1 MNDAPR
7 IGYRTMP
14 GGWTVRWDE
23 DRAQRARAAGVW
35 PDRTIAEMAAARAA
49 QDPERLHMVDGEHS
63 VTVGTVHALA
73 SRLAAA
79 FVSAGLAPGDTIAF
93 QLPNWWEAAVIN
105 LAAAMTGL
113 VINPIVPINRDTE
126 VRMMLQTSRARMV
139 FIPGTFRGFDHA
151 AMLERVLPSLDP
163 APRVVVVRAGAGQFT
178 AFEDLLGGPALA
190 APIPVDP
197 DAVKLLMF
205 TSGTTGRP
213 KAVLHSH
220 NTIHADSVRMA
231 AAMHVTAQDVVFCP
245 SPITH
250 VSGYLWALNLPWLI
264 GAPVVSLDTWNGS
277 AGFDL
282 LRRHRCTVMLGA
294 TPFLRDIV
302 EEVAARG
309 ETLPDLRNYICGGAA
324 VPPALIRRAAEVL
337 PHCIP
342 WRTFGS
348 TETTTITRGPE
359 TRAEIRLGAE
369 TDGRLYGVEVR
380 LKDPVTGAERR
391 RDEEGELWV
400 RGPGLMLGYADPAD
414 DAAAFDADGYFCM
427 GDLVRIVEGDH
438 IVCTGRVK
446 DLIIR
451 AGENISAK
459 EIEDV
464 LLASPLIADAAVVAM
479 PSARTGEAICAFV
492 VAAPGA
498 LLARADVDAV
508 MAAALLAKQKRPE
521 HVEFVADL
529 PKTAAGKIR
538 KDELRARAAAI
549 AAEGST

>member
-1 MNDAPR
+1 MGPAR
-7 IGYRTMP
+7 ISYRTMA
-14 GGWTVRWDE
+14 GGWRVRWDE
-23 DRAQRARAAGVW
+23 DRARRARAAGVW
-35 PDRTIAEMAAARAA
+35 PDRTIAELAATSAEQSPDRVHLIE
-49 QDPERLHMVDGEHS
+49 DHNR
-63 VTVGTVHALA
+63 VTVGEVHALA
-73 SRLAAA
+73 RRLAGA
-79 FVSAGLAPGDTIAF
+79 FVAEGLAPGDTIAF

-105 LAAAMTGL
+105 LAAAMAGL
-113 VINPIVPINRDTE
+113 VINPIVPIYRDTE
-126 VRMMLQTSRARMV
+126 VRYMLQTSRARMV
-139 FIPGTFRGFDHA
+139 FIPAVFRGYDYA
-151 AMLERVLPSLDP
+151 AMLERLLPALHP
-163 APRVVVVRAGAGQFT
+163 APKVVRVRGGSGPFC
-178 AFEDLLGGPALA
+178 AFEDLLNAPPLA

-220 NTIHADSVRMA
+220 NTLHADSLRMA
-231 AAMHVTAQDVVFCP
+231 AAMAVTADDVVFCP

-264 GAPVVSLDTWNGS
+264 GAAVVSLDIWS
-277 AGFDL
+277 AAAGYDL
-282 LRRHRCTVMLGA
+282 LRRENCNVMLGA

-302 EEVAARG
+302 DEVAVRG
-309 ETLPDLRNYICGGAA
+309 ETLPLLRNYICGGAA
-324 VPPALIRRAAEVL
+324 VPPALIHRAAEIL
-337 PHCIP
+337 PNCIP

-359 TRAEIRLGAE
+359 TRADLRFGAE

-380 LKDPVTGAERR
+380 LKDPVTGAERGP
-391 RDEEGELWV
+391 DEEGELWV

-414 DAAAFDADGYFCM
+414 NDAAFDEAGFFRM
-427 GDLVRIVEGDH
+427 GDLVRIVDGDH

-464 LLASPLIADAAVVAM
+464 LLASPLIAEAAVVAM
-479 PSARTGEAICAFV
+479 PSTRTGEAICAFI
-492 VAAPGA
+492 VATPGTA
-498 LLARADVDAV
+498 LALADIDAV
-508 MAAALLAKQKRPE
+508 MTAALLAKQKRPE

-538 KDELRARAAAI
+538 KDELRTRAAAI
-549 AAEGST
+549 AAQAFG

>member
-1 MNDAPR
+1 MSKPAR
-7 IGYRTMP
+7 VSYRTMA
-14 GGWTVRWDE
+14 GGWRVRWDE
-23 DRAQRARAAGVW
+23 DRANRARAIGAW
-35 PDRTIAEMAAARAA
+35 PDRTIAELAAASAA
-49 QDPERLHMVDGEHS
+49 QDPDRIHMIEGPNRK
-63 VTVGTVHALA
+63 TVGEVHALA
-73 SRLAAA
+73 RHLAGA
-79 FVSAGLAPGDTIAF
+79 FVAEGLEPGDTIAF

-105 LAAAMTGL
+105 LAAAMAGL

-126 VRMMLQTSRARMV
+126 VRHMLQTSRARMV
-139 FIPGTFRGFDHA
+139 FIPGVFRGYDHA
-151 AMLERVLPSLDP
+151 AMLERLIPTLHP
-163 APRVVVVRAGAGQFT
+163 APKVVLVRGDGGPFR
-178 AFEDLLGGPALA
+178 AFEDLLKAPPLA
-190 APIPVDP
+190 DPISIDP

-220 NTIHADSVRMA
+220 NTLHADSMRMA
-231 AAMHVTAQDVVFCP
+231 AAMAVTADDIVFCP

-264 GAPVVSLDTWNGS
+264 GAPVVSLDTWS
-277 AGFDL
+277 APAGYDL
-282 LRRHRCTVMLGA
+282 LHRENCSVMLGA

-302 EEVAARG
+302 DEVARRG
-309 ETLPDLRNYICGGAA
+309 ETLPHLRNYICGGAA
-324 VPPALIRRAAEVL
+324 VPPALIHRAAEVL
-337 PHCIP
+337 PNCIP

-359 TRAEIRLGAE
+359 TRADLRLGAE
-369 TDGRLYGVEVR
+369 TDGRLYGVEVS
-380 LKDPVTGAERR
+380 LKDPVTGAARGP
-391 RDEEGELWV
+391 DEEGELWV

-414 DAAAFDADGYFCM
+414 NDAAFDEEGYFRM
-427 GDLVRIVEGDH
+427 GDLVRIVGGDH

-464 LLASPLIADAAVVAM
+464 LLASPLIAEAAVVAM
-479 PSARTGEAICAFV
+479 PSARTGEAICAFI

-498 LLARADVDAV
+498 SLVQADIDAA

-538 KDELRARAAAI
+538 KDELRTRAAAI
-549 AAEGST
+549 AAQAFG

>member
-1 MNDAPR
+1 MSEAAR
-7 IGYRTMP
+7 IGYCNLP
-14 GGWTVRWDE
+14 GGWTVRWDD
-23 DRAQRARAAGVW
+23 DRAERAREAGAW
-35 PDRTIAEMAAARAA
+35 PNRTIAEMAAVQAV
-49 QDPERLHMVDGEHS
+49 QDPARLHMVDGDHS

-73 SRLAAA
+73 SRLAGA
-79 FVSAGLAPGDTIAF
+79 FVAAGLEPGDTIAF

-126 VRMMLQTSRARMV
+126 VRMMLQSSRARML
-139 FIPGTFRGFDHA
+139 FIPAMFRGFDHA
-151 AMLERVLPSLDP
+151 AMMERVLPALDP
-163 APRVVVVRAGAGQFT
+163 APRVVLVRAGPGRFST
-178 AFEDLLGGPALA
+178 FDDLLGADPLA
-190 APIPVDP
+190 VPIPVDP

-231 AAMHVTAQDVVFCP
+231 AAMEVTAEDIVFCP

-250 VSGYLWALNLPWLI
+250 VSGYLWALNMPWLT
-264 GAPVVSLDTWNGS
+264 GAPVVSIDTWKRGP
-277 AGFDL
+277 GFDL
-282 LRRHRCTVMLGA
+282 LRQHRCSVMLGA

-302 EEVAARG
+302 DEVAARG

-324 VPPALIRRAAEVL
+324 VPPALIQQAAEVL
-337 PHCIP
+337 PNCIP

-359 TRAEIRLGAE
+359 TRANLRLGAE
-369 TDGRLYGVEVR
+369 TDGRLYGVEIR
-380 LKDPVTGAERR
+380 LKDPVTGAERD

-400 RGPGLMLGYADPAD
+400 RGPGVMLGYADPAD
-414 DAAAFDADGYFCM
+414 NAAAFDAEGYFRM

-464 LLASPLIADAAVVAM
+464 LLSSPLIAEAAVVAM
-479 PSARTGEAICAFV
+479 PSSRTGEAICAFIV
-492 VAAPGA
+492 TAPGVSVT
-498 LLARADVDAV
+498 RSDVDAV
-508 MAAALLAKQKRPE
+508 MAEALLAKQKMPE
-521 HVEFVADL
+521 HVEFVGDL
-529 PKTAAGKIR
+529 PKTAAGKVR
-538 KDELRARAAAI
+538 KDELRARASDLVAQ
-549 AAEGST
+549 GRV

>member
-1 MNDAPR
+1 LNGAQR
-7 IGYRTMP
+7 ISYRTMP
-14 GGWTVRWDE
+14 GGWNVRWDE
-23 DRAQRARAAGVW
+23 DRAVRARATDVW
-35 PDRTIAEMAAARAA
+35 PDRTIAEIAASRAA
-49 QDPERLHMVDGEHS
+49 EDPERLHMIDGEHAVS
-63 VTVGTVHALA
+63 IGTTYAMA
-73 SRLAAA
+73 GRLAGA
-79 FVSAGLAPGDTIAF
+79 FVAEGLAPGDTIAF

-163 APRVVVVRAGAGQFT
+163 APKVVVVRSGAGPFA
-178 AFEDLLGGPALA
+178 AFEDLLQAVPLA
-190 APIPVDP
+190 APVPVDP
-197 DAVKLLMF
+197 DTVKLLMF

-231 AAMHVTAQDVVFCP
+231 AAMQVTADDVVFCP

-264 GAPVVSLDTWNGS
+264 GAPVVSLDTWNGA
-277 AGFDL
+277 AGFEL
-282 LRRHRCTVMLGA
+282 LRCHRCTVMLGA

-302 EEVAARG
+302 DEAAARG

-324 VPPALIRRAAEVL
+324 VPPALIYRAAEVL
-337 PHCIP
+337 PNCIP

-348 TETTTITRGPE
+348 TETTTLTRGPE
-359 TRAEIRLGAE
+359 TRAGLRLGAE

-380 LKDPVTGAERR
+380 LKDPVTGAERAK
-391 RDEEGELWV
+391 DEEGELWV
-400 RGPGLMLGYADPAD
+400 RGPGFMLGYADAAD
-414 DAAAFDADGYFCM
+414 NAAAFDADGYFRM

-464 LLASPLIADAAVVAM
+464 LLASPLIAEAAVVAM

-492 VAAPGA
+492 VASPGTQLVRADIDAIMVAA
-498 LLARADVDAV
+498 LLAR
-508 MAAALLAKQKRPE
+508 QKMPE
-521 HVEFVADL
+521 HVVFVKDL

-549 AAEGST
+549 AAEASA

>member
-1 MNDAPR
+1 MSEPHR
-7 IGYRTMP
+7 VGYRATP
-14 GGWTVRWDE
+14 GGWNVRWDE
-23 DRAQRARAAGVW
+23 ERAERARSVGAW
-35 PDRTIAEMAAARAA
+35 PNSTIAEMAAVRAA
-49 QDPERLHMVDGEHS
+49 QDPARLHMIDGDHS
-63 VTVGTVHALA
+63 VTVGTVHKLA
-73 SRLAAA
+73 SRLAGA
-79 FVSAGLAPGDTIAF
+79 FVAAGLEPGDTIAF

-113 VINPIVPINRDTE
+113 VVNPIVPINRDTE
-126 VRMMLQTSRARMV
+126 VRLMLQTSRARMV
-139 FIPGTFRGFDHA
+139 FIPGMFRGFDHS
-151 AMLERVLPSLDP
+151 AMLARVLPSLELAPMVVLVRNGTGPFP
-163 APRVVVVRAGAGQFT
+163 AFD
-178 AFEDLLGGPALA
+178 DLLNADPL
-190 APIPVDP
+190 PTPRPVDP

-205 TSGTTGRP
+205 TSGTTGQP

-231 AAMHVTAQDVVFCP
+231 VAMEVTADDVVFCP

-264 GAPVVSLDTWNGS
+264 GAPVVSLDTWNGA
-277 AGFDL
+277 AGFNL
-282 LRRHRCTVMLGA
+282 LRQHRCTIMLGA

-302 EEVAARG
+302 DEVAARG
-309 ETLPDLRNYICGGAA
+309 ETLPSLRNYICGGAA
-324 VPPALIRRAAEVL
+324 VPPSLIQRAAEVL
-337 PHCIP
+337 PNCIA

-359 TRAEIRLGAE
+359 SRSDLRLGAE
-369 TDGRLYGVEVR
+369 TDGRLYDVDVR
-380 LKDPVTGAERR
+380 LKDPVTGAERTL
-391 RDEEGELWV
+391 DEEGELWV

-414 DAAAFDADGYFCM
+414 NALAFDAEGYFRM

-464 LLASPLIADAAVVAM
+464 LMASSLIAEAAVVAM
-479 PSARTGEAICAFV
+479 PSVRTGEAICAFV
-492 VAAPGA
+492 VPAAGA
-498 LLARADVDAV
+498 TLTRSEIDAV
-508 MAAALLAKQKRPE
+508 MGAAMLARQKMPE
-521 HVEFVADL
+521 HVEFVAEL

-538 KDELRARAAAI
+538 KDELRARAAAFAAQGI
-549 AAEGST
+549 A